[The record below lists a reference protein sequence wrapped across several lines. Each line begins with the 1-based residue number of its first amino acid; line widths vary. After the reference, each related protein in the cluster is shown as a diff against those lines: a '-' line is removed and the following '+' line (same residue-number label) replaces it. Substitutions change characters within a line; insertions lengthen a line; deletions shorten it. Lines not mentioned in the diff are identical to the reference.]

1 MLFGWNNSSA
11 PSSEQQQQRQ
21 QSGAAGS
28 VDAIGAHSLLSPGP
42 ASMTWA
48 VGSDAS
54 WAPLPSA
61 AGSDAGRRPKH
72 PAPFDVKK
80 HDVKARLQ
88 DRSTA
93 VVDLVSVV
101 DAPGDVMFDLL
112 ADPHQHE
119 RIFDAIESANAELVS
134 EEGAVRKWRLDYR
147 ARWSFWKVGGVCD
160 NRLWMTTDREAG
172 TVSFALREPGFLR
185 TYEGTWTITGPDGRG
200 PGAAPH
206 RDLAA
211 TATSASVAAAPTTTP
226 ATATAD
232 SSPRRHRLSTGS
244 GAPPSPFAPRSST
257 DHSAT
262 GDEDAAGPY
271 SHALSVSSRN
281 SSFSSIRSSSSGSLD
296 GGSVGSLSGA
306 ESPLDRSTR
315 GGGRGGG
322 GLVAGLFAAI
332 NNPFFAAPAVP
343 QLTFFRTHDKGA
355 ATADPAAAAAGAVAT
370 ARAATPLPAPR
381 RYPTTIKVRKAI
393 SPKISPPYPINQV
406 LKGHASGQVSDMLEG
421 LLAATA
427 KKIALEEQQGD

>member
-1 MLFGWNNSSA
+1 MVFGRGRGTA
-11 PSSEQQQQRQ
+11 LSEQQQPN
-21 QSGAAGS
+21 AAAAD
-28 VDAIGAHSLLSPGP
+28 DAMRTRPRSAPGPPGLLSPGP
-42 ASMTWA
+42 ASLTA
-48 VGSDAS
+48 AAANDVSC
-54 WAPLPSA
+54 APLPAA
-61 AGSDAGRRPKH
+61 AGSDAGRKPKH
-72 PAPFDVKK
+72 LPPFDVKR

-119 RIFDAIESANAELVS
+119 RIFGAIESANAELVS

-200 PGAAPH
+200 PGAAPR
-206 RDLAA
+206 RDPAA
-211 TATSASVAAAPTTTP
+211 TAASASQSAPI
-226 ATATAD
+226 
-232 SSPRRHRLSTGS
+232 
-244 GAPPSPFAPRSST
+244 
-257 DHSAT
+257 SAFH
-262 GDEDAAGPY
+262 G
-271 SHALSVSSRN
+271 L
-281 SSFSSIRSSSSGSLD
+281 
-296 GGSVGSLSGA
+296 
-306 ESPLDRSTR
+306 
-315 GGGRGGG
+315 GGG
-322 GLVAGLFAAI
+322 GVGGLAGLFAAI
-332 NNPFFAAPAVP
+332 NNPFFAAAPPLLA
-343 QLTFFRTHDKGA
+343 LIRTPDK
-355 ATADPAAAAAGAVAT
+355 ATHPLPLSMVVET
-370 ARAATPLPAPR
+370 AATPSPASLAVPS
-381 RYPTTIKVRKAI
+381 RYPTTIQIRKAI

-427 KKIALEEQQGD
+427 KKIALEEGEGDEAGKGHKRVGGK